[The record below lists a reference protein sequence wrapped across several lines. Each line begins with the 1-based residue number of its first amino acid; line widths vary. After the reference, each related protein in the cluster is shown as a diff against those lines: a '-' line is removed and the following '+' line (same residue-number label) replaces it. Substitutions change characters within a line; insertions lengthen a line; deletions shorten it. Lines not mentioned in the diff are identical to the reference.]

1 MTGSTSLLVRS
12 EDESVDGGNKGGS
25 VGCHVSG
32 TIITVLLILLGFVD
46 LTFFL
51 INGLSADNLEVVVER
66 ALGCDGHIGALLASE
81 EQIVV
86 KSAVGIRKV
95 DSFLAKDKTVIVKG
109 AHFWETGASG
119 GVSRV
124 AVNETVLID
133 SAALGH
139 VNDLI
144 FFGALLFF
152 LDNFFLTVFL
162 IDNFFVDNFLV
173 TLGGDFLVT
182 LGGDNG
188 NFFFFVTLESSDFV
202 AFDRCFLLG
211 GYVLLSSG
219 VLLVGGVHV
228 IMVVTLMVVVLMIVM
243 GADGDANHKVIIV
256 ERASFR

>member
-152 LDNFFLTVFL
+152 LDNFFLIVFL

-173 TLGGDFLVT
+173 ILGSDFLVT
-182 LGGDNG
+182 LSSDNG
-188 NFFFFVTLESSDFV
+188 NVFVTLESSDFV